1 VLQWGEENKVAFAP
15 EKLEA
20 IHITRQQDDA
30 APPIVVNDT
39 LTIQPITTAEK
50 EGQQPA
56 LRWLGVCFDG
66 KLTFRR
72 HVAVRAAKAR
82 AVSQHIR
89 GLARTVDGPPA
100 SSLRKAVMTCVLPS
114 LLYGTEAWYAGRM
127 KPARYTSDG
136 RPELVSARLG
146 WHVSLL
152 NKTRALAIRGVLPVW
167 RTTPT
172 ATLFRDAG
180 LPSASRRSTNPTPSC
195 LGSRPPQ
202 LAGAAAQAPK

>member
-1 VLQWGEENKVAFAP
+1 
-15 EKLEA
+15 
-20 IHITRQQDDA
+20 
-30 APPIVVNDT
+30 
-39 LTIQPITTAEK
+39 
-50 EGQQPA
+50 
-56 LRWLGVCFDG
+56 
-66 KLTFRR
+66 
-72 HVAVRAAKAR
+72 
-82 AVSQHIR
+82 
-89 GLARTVDGPPA
+89 VDGPPA